1 MRIHKKYYQRENALI
16 FNRILSTN
24 FLRMYGILFGEFVF
38 EVLRELSAFKG
49 FLCCWNYDEVYA

>member
-24 FLRMYGILFGEFVF
+24 FLRMYGILFGEFVCGA
-38 EVLRELSAFKG
+38 LSLKSG
-49 FLCCWNYDEVYA
+49 VCI